1 MAIGNDLKQAIILMP
16 QKEKDKLLLRLITKD
31 ANLVLRLEY
40 ELIEEGATLQS
51 RRDEIKTR
59 IERTSKASHYTPGWM
74 MMDMRSLSGD
84 ISQHVK
90 TTKDKYGEI
99 ELNLYM
105 INAFFDNQLEHLRT
119 HTSKSD
125 SCAEYIA
132 KKAQT
137 ILKGLEKLD
146 EDFYVDFERDVSKML
161 ANVHLYCPKNFA
173 RELKIVKLWP

>member
-1 MAIGNDLKQAIILMP
+1 MAISNELKQAILLMP
-16 QKEKDKLLLRLITKD
+16 PKEKDKLLLRLVAKD
-31 ANLVLRLEY
+31 QNLVLKLEY
-40 ELIEEGATLQS
+40 ELIEGEETLQS

-59 IERTSKASHYTPGWM
+59 ITRTAQASHYTPGWM

-105 INAFFDNQLEHLRT
+105 LNAFFDHQLEHLRV
-119 HTSKSD
+119 HNSKSD

-137 ILKGLEKLD
+137 ILKNLEKLD

-173 RELKIVKLWP
+173 RILEIVKTWP